1 MPLSL
6 YSFISFQLL
15 FSSQKNIQH
24 VKKLFLV
31 ILVLGIVYVLY
42 STIFLK
48 QLFASYDI
56 KESQDIIEYFSKL
69 LSKVQKFN

>member
-15 FSSQKNIQH
+15 FSFQKNIQL
-24 VKKLFLV
+24 VKKVFLV

-42 STIFLK
+42 SAILDK
-48 QLFASYDI
+48 
-56 KESQDIIEYFSKL
+56 
-69 LSKVQKFN
+69 KVQPVGLLIE